1 MELALAPE
9 TLARW
14 QFGITTVYHFLF
26 VPLTISLAALTA
38 GLQTAWVRTEKE
50 VYLRA
55 TKFWGKLFLINIA
68 MGVVTG
74 IVQEFQFGMN
84 WSEYSRFVGDIF
96 GAPLAFEA
104 LIAFFFESTFI
115 GLWIFGWDKL
125 PKKIHLACIWM
136 VSLGTILSAYFI
148 LAANSWMQ
156 HPVGFRISKE
166 RGRAELTDFW
176 AVLTQNTALSQAF
189 HTLSAA
195 FLTGGAFMV
204 GLAAYHLARRRHITV
219 MRTSLRLGLVTV
231 VIAGLL
237 TAISGDTLGKVM
249 FKQQPMKMAAAEAL
263 WDGQK
268 PAPFSVFAYGDVD
281 KGHNTVAIEVPGLL
295 SFLANDDFTSYVPGI
310 NDVNKAEQQKFGPG
324 DYRPNIPVAYWGFR
338 WMIGFGMASFTL
350 GALGLWLTRK
360 KFLLPQHLR
369 TGDDEVPHLVLFGK
383 RTLGPRLTPW
393 FWRVATWTM
402 AFPLIANSWGW
413 IFTEMGRQPWVVYGL
428 FQTRQAV
435 SPGVSQTEVALSM
448 AVFTALYAILAVIEV
463 RLLVKY
469 AKAGPPELT
478 EADLNPPTKIG
489 GDHHHDADRP
499 MAFSY

>member
-1 MELALAPE
+1 MDLALAPE

-50 VYLRA
+50 KYLRA

-84 WSEYSRFVGDIF
+84 WSDYSRFVGDIF

-136 VSLGTILSAYFI
+136 VSIGTILSAYFI

-156 HPVGFRISKE
+156 HPVGYKIDKVK
-166 RGRAELTDFW
+166 GRAELTDFW

-204 GLAAYHLARRRHITV
+204 GISAYHLARKKHIRE
-219 MRTSLRLGLVTV
+219 MKTSLRLGLVTV

-237 TAISGDTLGKVM
+237 TAVSGDTLGKVM

-268 PAPFSVFAYGDVD
+268 PAPFSIFAYGDVD
-281 KGHNTVAIEVPGLL
+281 KGHNSVAIEIPGLL

-324 DYRPNIPVAYWGFR
+324 DYRPNIPVAFWGFR
-338 WMIGFGMASFTL
+338 WMIGFGMASFAIGL
-350 GALGLWLTRK
+350 AGLWLTRK
-360 KFLLPQHLR
+360 KFMLPQHLR
-369 TGDDEVPHLVLFGK
+369 VADGEVPHLVLFK
-383 RTLGPRLTPW
+383 SKALSPKLSPW
-393 FWRVATWTM
+393 FWRIATWTM

-413 IFTEMGRQPWVVYGL
+413 IFTEMGRQPWVVYGVL
-428 FQTRQAV
+428 RTRDAV
-435 SPGVSQTEVALSM
+435 SPGVSQGEVLTSM
-448 AVFTALYAILAVIEV
+448 AVFTALYAILAVVEV
-463 RLLVKY
+463 KLLAKY
-469 AKAGPPELT
+469 VKAGPPELT
-478 EADLNPPTKIG
+478 EADFNPPTKIG
-489 GDHHHDADRP
+489 GDTSDADKP